1 MDYVADQNPILH
13 DSLDAEPAIYT
24 PRNRLKD
31 KVTLNGK
38 ITGRGFDADLLA
50 RAEANVTALTD
61 RLQQEAVLDIA
72 RLEDVRTKLD
82 RQPSGRNEQYFELE
96 KIAHDITGY
105 GSTIGFDLLTRYGRS
120 LSLFLRKTEIG
131 GTIKLQVACAHID
144 SMILVYRTPIKGQGG
159 EDGETLT
166 AMLNLTIAKFVPEP

>member
-1 MDYVADQNPILH
+1 MDYAADQDPILH
-13 DSLDAEPAIYT
+13 DAVDAGPVTYT

-38 ITGRGFDADLLA
+38 ITGGGLYADLLA
-50 RAEANVTALTD
+50 RAEANVTALTG

-72 RLEDVRTKLD
+72 RLEDVRDKLD
-82 RQPSGRNEQYFELE
+82 RHPSRRNEQYFKLE

-131 GTIKLQVACAHID
+131 GTIKLQVARAHID

-159 EDGETLT
+159 KNGEALT